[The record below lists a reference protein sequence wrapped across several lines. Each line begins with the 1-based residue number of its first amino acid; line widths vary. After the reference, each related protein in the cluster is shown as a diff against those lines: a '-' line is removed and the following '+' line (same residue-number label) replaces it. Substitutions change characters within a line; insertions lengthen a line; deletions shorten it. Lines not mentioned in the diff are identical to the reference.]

1 MGSKPVKA
9 IAETPNALRLARRVG
24 ESEAE
29 TLGRMLC
36 DPLANT
42 ATVAHAYASDL
53 FRGADINA
61 SIDAVTKITER
72 VKAGDLEDL
81 EAMLI
86 AQATALQTMFV
97 HLANRAQ
104 RQQLQRNFNDY
115 LGMALKAQ
123 AQSRATISALV
134 DLKFPRQVSYVKQAN
149 INNGGQQQVNNG
161 TPAPRSGEADAAPP
175 QTRILRNDDGQW
187 LDPGAACAPSRA
199 DQELAAVGADDRA
212 KNARGKS
219 ARRP

>member
-1 MGSKPVKA
+1 MKDDNHTA
-9 IAETPNALRLARRVG
+9 HDQRLAPLKLVRRPG

-29 TLGRMLC
+29 TLGRTLC

-42 ATVAHAYASDL
+42 ATVAHAYGGEL
-53 FRGADINA
+53 FQGADINA
-61 SIDAVTKITER
+61 SIAAVTEITAR
-72 VKAGDLEDL
+72 VKGGDLGDL

-104 RQQLQRNFNDY
+104 RQQLQRNMTDFLN
-115 LGMALKAQ
+115 MALKAQ

-161 TPAPRSGEADAAPP
+161 AASPCAGGPDAAAP

-187 LDPGAACAPSRA
+187 LDTGAACAPGRA
-199 DQELAAVGADDRA
+199 DQELAAVGADDRP
-212 KNARGKS
+212 KDGRRKG